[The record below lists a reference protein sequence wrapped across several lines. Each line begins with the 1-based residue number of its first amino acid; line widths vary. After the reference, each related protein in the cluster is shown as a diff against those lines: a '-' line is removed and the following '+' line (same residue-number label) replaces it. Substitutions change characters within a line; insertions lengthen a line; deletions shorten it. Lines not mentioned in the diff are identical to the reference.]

1 MRNANRFYRGEP
13 LTASRLNDLV
23 EAANR
28 FGSGAN
34 ASGDFG
40 RRPVRSATVKNES
53 GAVVPRFGVLEVS
66 GFWRPAATRDEAVE
80 RFAASGTE
88 LTGTTP
94 TGSADAFLVVAT
106 EPIPPGEFG
115 PVAAATGSAFL
126 AEVGGA
132 KREEDDA
139 APSEPGTEDDD
150 GAPEGESA
158 EGDASN
164 GEENG
169 EEKKENDAASFAFA
183 SVATDGENAGKFVAS
198 PTGPFRIVARSDSG
212 VCLLTPVVEAPD
224 PFVIDYVERQPSYPI
239 GSHISNR
246 TWRNERTPNG
256 LKCYLCYCDLYD
268 DKNATLG
275 DLFAKKLKWDVTA
288 RDWTGTHLT
297 GLPCEASSGDRTVL
311 TPVCCGIQATIL
323 TGSEYKTDD
332 IRTWSYRNGWA
343 PKPPLTGRAFFPFP
357 IFLQFALSWNDAENE
372 RMYFRPY
379 NAVVGSAGW
388 PNTETHELC
397 VLDHPRRHFATLD
410 DVPDVFFLPGL
421 RGASIQLLC
430 PVCYVPKQAEYIFD
444 FKTTY
449 ATDDAFRFALETRP
463 FKTAPGDRYCA
474 KRWENVG
481 APPDG
486 AKSAVAI
493 GYKSTRFV
501 NILYTESTR
510 PSSPANFAVSVDG
523 ATVSFTWGTRQYAA
537 AYPLRIENLAGEI
550 VAAWAPNSTT
560 ATWTA
565 TESGDY
571 VAFLAA
577 ADAADLRSD
586 ETSVAFSVE
595 VPRM

>member
-1 MRNANRFYRGEP
+1 
-13 LTASRLNDLV
+13 
-23 EAANR
+23 
-28 FGSGAN
+28 N

-40 RRPVRSATVKNES
+40 RRHVRSATVKNES

-80 RFAASGTE
+80 RFAASGIE

-126 AEVGGA
+126 AEVV
-132 KREEDDA
+132 D
-139 APSEPGTEDDD
+139 P
-150 GAPEGESA
+150 
-158 EGDASN
+158 
-164 GEENG
+164 
-169 EEKKENDAASFAFA
+169 NDAASFGFA
-183 SVATDGENAGKFVAS
+183 TPATDAANAGKLVAS
-198 PTGPFRIVARSDSG
+198 GSGPFRIVARSASG
-212 VCLLTPVVEAPD
+212 VCLLTPVVEAPVD
-224 PFVIDYVERQPSYPI
+224 PFVIDYVERQPSYPT

-246 TWRNERTPNG
+246 TWRDEHTPNG
-256 LKCYLCYCDLYD
+256 LECYLCYCDLYD

-275 DLFAKKLKWDVTA
+275 DLFAKKLRWDVTA
-288 RDWTGTHLT
+288 RDWAGTHVS
-297 GLPCEASSGDRTVL
+297 GGPGEFYYPGSSTVL

-323 TGSEYKTDD
+323 TGSEYVADD
-332 IRTWSYRNGWA
+332 VRTWSYRNGWTS
-343 PKPPLTGRAFFPFP
+343 KPPLTGRAFFPFP
-357 IFLQFALSWNDAENE
+357 ITLEFALSWNDAEDE
-372 RMYFRPY
+372 RAFFNPY
-379 NAVVGSAGW
+379 RAAFDSDSDA
-388 PNTETHELC
+388 ETVRF
-397 VLDHPRRHFATLD
+397 VLDCPRRHFKALD

-430 PVCYVPKQAEYIFD
+430 PVCYVPKQAEYIFN

-449 ATDDAFRFALETRP
+449 ETSDAFRFALETRP

-501 NILYTESTR
+501 NMLYTESTR
-510 PSSPANFAVSVDG
+510 PSTPANFAVSSDG
-523 ATVSFTWGTRQYAA
+523 ATVSLTWGTRQYAA
-537 AYPLRIENLAGEI
+537 SYPLRIENLAGKI
-550 VAAWAPNSTT
+550 VAAWAPTT
-560 ATWTA
+560 TAATWTA
-565 TESGDY
+565 SESGDY

-577 ADAADLRSD
+577 ADTADLRSD
-586 ETSVAFSVE
+586 ETSLAFSVE
-595 VPRM
+595 VPAT

>member
-1 MRNANRFYRGEP
+1 MRNANRFYRGES
-13 LTASRLNDLV
+13 LTAARLNDLV

-28 FGSGAN
+28 FSSGAN

-80 RFAASGTE
+80 RFAASGIE

-94 TGSADAFLVVAT
+94 TGSADAFLIVAT

-126 AEVGGA
+126 AEVVDA
-132 KREEDDA
+132 K
-139 APSEPGTEDDD
+139 
-150 GAPEGESA
+150 
-158 EGDASN
+158 
-164 GEENG
+164 
-169 EEKKENDAASFAFA
+169 DAASFGFA
-183 SVATDGENAGKFVAS
+183 TPATDVANAGKLVAS
-198 PTGPFRIVARSDSG
+198 PTGPFRIVARSASG
-212 VCLLTPVVEAPD
+212 VCLLTPVVKAVD
-224 PFVIDYVERQPSYPI
+224 PFVFDYVERQPSYPT
-239 GSHISNR
+239 GSYISNR
-246 TWRNERTPNG
+246 TWRNEYTPNG

-275 DLFAKKLKWDVTA
+275 DLFAKKLRWDVTA
-288 RDWTGTHLT
+288 RDWDGTT
-297 GLPCEASSGDRTVL
+297 VNGLPGEFYKPGSSTVL
-311 TPVCCGIQATIL
+311 TPVCCGIPATIL
-323 TGSEYKTDD
+323 TGSKYVADD
-332 IRTWSYRNGWA
+332 VRTWAYRNGWTS
-343 PKPPLTGRAFFPFP
+343 KPPLTGRAFFPFP
-357 IFLQFALSWNDAENE
+357 ITLEFALSWNDAEDE
-372 RMYFRPY
+372 RAFFNPY
-379 NAVVGSAGW
+379 RAAFDNDSDA
-388 PNTETHELC
+388 ETIRF
-397 VLDHPRRHFATLD
+397 VLDCPRRHFKALD

-510 PSSPANFAVSVDG
+510 PSTPANFAVSVDD
-523 ATVSFTWGTRQYAA
+523 ATVSLTWSARLYAA
-537 AYPLRIENLAGEI
+537 SYPLRIENSAGKI

>member
-13 LTASRLNDLV
+13 LTAARLNDLV

-80 RFAASGTE
+80 RFAASGIE

-126 AEVGGA
+126 AEVVGA
-132 KREEDDA
+132 TNKA
-139 APSEPGTEDDD
+139 
-150 GAPEGESA
+150 
-158 EGDASN
+158 
-164 GEENG
+164 
-169 EEKKENDAASFAFA
+169 FAFA
-183 SVATDGENAGKFVAS
+183 SVATDAANAGKLVAS
-198 PTGPFRIVARSDSG
+198 GSGPFRIVVRSDSG
-212 VCLLTPVVEAPD
+212 VCLLTPVLETVD
-224 PFVIDYVERQPSYPI
+224 PFVVDYVERQPSYPT

-449 ATDDAFRFALETRP
+449 ETDEAFRFALETRP
-463 FKTAPGDRYCA
+463 FKTASGDRYCE
-474 KRWENVG
+474 KRWEAEG
-481 APPDG
+481 TPPDS
-486 AKSAVAI
+486 ARSAVAI
-493 GYKSTRFV
+493 GPKSTRFTSKLHTA
-501 NILYTESTR
+501 NSTR
-510 PSSPANFAVSVDG
+510 PSTPTDFAVSVDG
-523 ATVSFTWGTRQYAA
+523 ATVSFTWGARQYAA
-537 AYPLRIENLAGEI
+537 AYSLRIEDLAGKI
-550 VAAWAPNSTT
+550 VAAWAPTTT
-560 ATWTA
+560 AATWIA
-565 TESGDY
+565 SESGDY

-577 ADAADLRSD
+577 ADAAGLRSE
-586 ETSVAFSVE
+586 ETSVAFSVV
-595 VPRM
+595 VPAE

>member
-13 LTASRLNDLV
+13 LTAARLNDLV

-28 FGSGAN
+28 FGSGDAT
-34 ASGDFG
+34 G
-40 RRPVRSATVKNES
+40 RRPVRTLTVKNES

-80 RFAASGTE
+80 RFAASGIE
-88 LTGTTP
+88 VVGKTP
-94 TGSADAFLVVAT
+94 TGALDAFLVVAT

-115 PVAAATGSAFL
+115 AATPASGALFL
-126 AEVGGA
+126 AEVV
-132 KREEDDA
+132 DA
-139 APSEPGTEDDD
+139 NDANV
-150 GAPEGESA
+150 GES
-158 EGDASN
+158 EGSEAIN

-169 EEKKENDAASFAFA
+169 DDAENDAASFGFA
-183 SVATDGENAGKFVAS
+183 TVATGDEAGKYVAAPS
-198 PTGPFRIVARSDSG
+198 GPFRIVARSGSG
-212 VCLLTPVVEAPD
+212 VCLLSPVVETPD
-224 PFVIDYVERQPSYPI
+224 PFVIDYVERQPSYPT

-246 TWRNERTPNG
+246 TWRDEYTPNG

-275 DLFAKKLKWDVTA
+275 DLFAKKLKWDVTS

-323 TGSEYKTDD
+323 TGSEYKADD

-379 NAVVGSAGW
+379 NAVVDAAGW

-449 ATDDAFRFALETRP
+449 ETDDAFRFALETRP
-463 FKTAPGDRYCA
+463 FKTAPGDRCCE
-474 KRWENVG
+474 KRWEAAG
-481 APPDG
+481 TPPD
-486 AKSAVAI
+486 ALYSAVAI
-493 GYKSTRFV
+493 GPKSTRFTSK
-501 NILYTESTR
+501 LYTASTR
-510 PSSPANFAVSVDG
+510 PSTPADFAVSVDG
-523 ATVSFTWGTRQYAA
+523 ATVSLTWSARQYAA
-537 AYPLRIENLAGEI
+537 TYPLRIENLAGEI
-550 VAAWAPNSTT
+550 VAAWAPTT
-560 ATWTA
+560 FAATWTA
-565 TESGDY
+565 PESGDY

-577 ADAADLRSD
+577 ADAADLRSE
-586 ETSVAFSVE
+586 ETSVAFSVV
-595 VPRM
+595 VPAE